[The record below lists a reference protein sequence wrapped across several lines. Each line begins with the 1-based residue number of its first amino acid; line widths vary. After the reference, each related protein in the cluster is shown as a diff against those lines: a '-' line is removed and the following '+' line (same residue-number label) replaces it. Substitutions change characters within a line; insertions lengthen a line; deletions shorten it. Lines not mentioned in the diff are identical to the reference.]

1 MKYQP
6 GGPLIEFTLSHVNGK
21 NQIFLAWLF
30 LDLAMEKNIVEIM
43 LSSEMYIIGSGY
55 KTSKNIYHQRGS
67 GHQKYNSTLWSPQ
80 IPMVEETTS
89 IVPQKISH
97 SFPGKGRLETSTI
110 CSSDDSIQNFS
121 CPNNRSPQDFCFH
134 LLPLTSS
141 SPVPPRSPSLR
152 SAMLTELAKLKEPM
166 IKKRD
171 ALQKAVDND
180 EALVLIIPM
189 DASQPSW
196 VCGIGSV
203 SWPGIQYDF
212 PCYFW

>member
-1 MKYQP
+1 
-6 GGPLIEFTLSHVNGK
+6 
-21 NQIFLAWLF
+21 
-30 LDLAMEKNIVEIM
+30 M
-43 LSSEMYIIGSGY
+43 LSSEIYMDTKHQKTYITNVGVGI
-55 KTSKNIYHQRGS
+55 K
-67 GHQKYNSTLWSPQ
+67 KYNSTLWSPQ

-110 CSSDDSIQNFS
+110 CSSDDSIQTCKYT

-141 SPVPPRSPSLR
+141 PPVPPRSPSLR

-166 IKKRD
+166 ILKRD

-196 VCGIGSV
+196 VWGIGSV

-212 PCYFW
+212 PCYFWWRGCQGLWGEQT